1 LLEPFVVVRLAI
13 NLTVID
19 GANDSTSLEAR
30 GYTARV
36 SWPGKFSKA
45 LAVAL
50 ILWCAGT
57 GCMVVSY
64 ARGAMSETDLT
75 ASSVEPPMPHMSA
88 SMDAHACCKAKHR
101 ALKSHDPAKLST
113 QVEFT
118 QLATSLPT
126 PTGAMSCCPL
136 TSGSIVVASRSQT
149 NDNATE
155 LTQPGS
161 CSLKL
166 ISSNQTPVAVPLRL
180 PNRALSYLLDC
191 TFLI

>member
-1 LLEPFVVVRLAI
+1 M
-13 NLTVID
+13 ID
-19 GANDSTSLEAR
+19 GAIDSTSSEAW

-57 GCMVVSY
+57 GCMIVSY

-101 ALKSHDPAKLST
+101 ALKPPHSAKLST
-113 QVEFT
+113 EVEFR
-118 QLATSLPT
+118 QLATPLPT
-126 PTGAMSCCPL
+126 QTGAMSCCPL

-155 LTQPGS
+155 LTQADSG
-161 CSLKL
+161 SLKL
-166 ISSNQTPVAVPLRL
+166 IISNQTQVVVPLRQ

-191 TFLI
+191 AFLI